1 MKNHKYM
8 IYILAFAAFLV
19 AGNAAFFSVTGISH
33 LFSGAFWSVVCMSG
47 SLEIGKL
54 VTDSFLYRYWVI
66 VNKSLKIYLVI
77 GSIILVGITSIGIF
91 GYLSKAYQQSSSEL
105 MQLTLKLDQYE
116 TELEFITSDK
126 KAAENYLNEQINSLP
141 DNYVTAKRT
150 LRNEYIPIIRAY
162 SDSTMAI
169 SRQIAALK
177 GNLVDT
183 GIDVGPALY
192 VAKAFGTD
200 VDTVVK
206 WLILIFILV
215 FDPLAVALVIAT
227 NVAIG
232 EREKSNREKVK
243 SRSVTVSAKHIIPT
257 QDLVLE
263 NKEKEKSIEE
273 EIRPP
278 RQQHF

>member
-33 LFSGAFWSVVCMSG
+33 LFSGAFWSVVCMAG

-54 VTDSFLYRYWVI
+54 VTASFLYRYWDI

-278 RQQHF
+278 RQQPF